1 MNSCER
7 HEKIN
12 IEFLKELVRSGKYDK
27 KQFEDKLRQGET
39 WASAMRYYIQHAHEP
54 KVYTKGRNRSD
65 VYGRDYC
72 NTSIQR
78 LPKEIREQVMTDY
91 ADIDIEAAAQTC
103 LVVLLRVLNI
113 EVDNVFYE
121 YIENKQAIR
130 ERLQTKAIQNQSNI
144 DIKSHITALTFGGAP
159 ADFQD
164 DFLSRYKGAMDRL
177 IRKKNLISEEDL
189 EAARQRDKLKQR
201 ERDNL
206 QLRYS
211 CLSEIIY
218 RIESQ
223 II

>member
-12 IEFLKELVRSGKYDK
+12 IELLKELVRSGKYDK

-121 YIENKQAIR
+121 YIGTRLAKWPAAPTSAPQDGVSSGAIAG
-130 ERLQTKAIQNQSNI
+130 TIPFCI
-144 DIKSHITALTFGGAP
+144 
-159 ADFQD
+159 
-164 DFLSRYKGAMDRL
+164 
-177 IRKKNLISEEDL
+177 ISTRSSGDL
-189 EAARQRDKLKQR
+189 VGT
-201 ERDNL
+201 
-206 QLRYS
+206 
-211 CLSEIIY
+211 
-218 RIESQ
+218 
-223 II
+223 

>member
-12 IEFLKELVRSGKYDK
+12 IELLKELVRSGKYDK

-130 ERLQTKAIQNQSNI
+130 ERLQTLAIQNQGLS
-144 DIKSHITALTFGGAP
+144 KSKIWLGN
-159 ADFQD
+159 
-164 DFLSRYKGAMDRL
+164 RV
-177 IRKKNLISEEDL
+177 
-189 EAARQRDKLKQR
+189 
-201 ERDNL
+201 
-206 QLRYS
+206 
-211 CLSEIIY
+211 
-218 RIESQ
+218 
-223 II
+223 